1 VDWQLVRSD
10 DPDLLS
16 GFNNYNQFSIDLET
30 TGLNPHDSRLL
41 LCQIGFPDGK
51 VFVINALE
59 NDLDPLRPYIE
70 DRAWLKIVQNAK
82 FEYKFLKYHAKIDM
96 KGVYDTFLAE
106 QLVTENIYTGLAG
119 LTTKYT
125 DETLDKSVR
134 TSFYDQKGDFSTTQL
149 EYAAKDAEILFPI
162 WRAQSPKLEEFKLG
176 QVSELEF
183 DLVRVVGNMELE
195 GVPID
200 LERWTTKLEEYRR
213 DHEQSRLRMH
223 ELLFDDGKMNEQ
235 MGLFERNSINLNS
248 PRQIKDAFAKIGLD
262 VNATNERE
270 LALIDHPLAKEMLN
284 YRRLQ
289 KILSAYGETFIG
301 AIHPFTKRIHADFQ
315 QIGTQTGRFSCK
327 EPNLQQMPEE
337 FRHCVSLPGYKIVVA
352 DYSQIELRIL
362 AQISGDPSLTR
373 AFDMGGD
380 PHTATAAQMFNI
392 PIESVTKDQRFIAKT
407 INFGLAYGM
416 GWTKLRDIL
425 NFGKHE
431 KDMISIDETKELLFR
446 YKRTYRKAIEWL
458 TYAGNAGFARGDSET
473 MLGRRR
479 FFNKPSPSSENYD
492 NEVASI
498 KRQAA
503 NSVIQG
509 TNADI
514 TKLAMLDIFNELN
527 LYGLRGSII
536 LQVHDEIVVLAH
548 ERSAETVKE
557 VVESAMINSA
567 KTLLKSVPVKA
578 DAVVSDIWK
587 KD

>member
-1 VDWQLVRSD
+1 MDWQLVRSD

-458 TYAGNAGFARGDSET
+458 TYAGNAGFARGYSET